1 MNKLLSLGWGSF
13 PGSRIPL
20 PIPFKDEKKDKQAK
34 HWKTFWSGHLHYCL
48 FSLFC
53 SSQNFRRIF
62 GQPAWLCEG
71 GRRRALYGYS
81 TSSTETQSQHTP
93 LPDGATIYS
102 AIGRSNAK
110 ETIELGQC
118 NWGGINEADHLL
130 NYQFLPINLGS
141 TELLPM
147 HTRQM
152 TWRNIWKKHS
162 ISWGTRFNAST
173 LHFPL
178 FTIWARGLF

>member
-1 MNKLLSLGWGSF
+1 MVGEVFLDQGYLYQFPSRMKKRTHKLNIGKYFGVAICSISYVLGSVLDRF
-13 PGSRIPL
+13 
-20 PIPFKDEKKDKQAK
+20 
-34 HWKTFWSGHLHYCL
+34 
-48 FSLFC
+48 
-53 SSQNFRRIF
+53 FRRIF

-71 GRRRALYGYS
+71 GRRRALYGHS

-102 AIGRSNAK
+102 AIGQSNAK
-110 ETIELGQC
+110 ETIEMGQC

-152 TWRNIWKKHS
+152 T
-162 ISWGTRFNAST
+162 
-173 LHFPL
+173 
-178 FTIWARGLF
+178 

>member
-1 MNKLLSLGWGSF
+1 LVGEVFLDQGYLYQFPSRMKKRTHKLNIGKYFGVAIYSIGYVLRS
-13 PGSRIPL
+13 
-20 PIPFKDEKKDKQAK
+20 A
-34 HWKTFWSGHLHYCL
+34 LHR
-48 FSLFC
+48 F
-53 SSQNFRRIF
+53 FRRIF

-147 HTRQM
+147 HTRQI
-152 TWRNIWKKHS
+152 T
-162 ISWGTRFNAST
+162 
-173 LHFPL
+173 
-178 FTIWARGLF
+178 